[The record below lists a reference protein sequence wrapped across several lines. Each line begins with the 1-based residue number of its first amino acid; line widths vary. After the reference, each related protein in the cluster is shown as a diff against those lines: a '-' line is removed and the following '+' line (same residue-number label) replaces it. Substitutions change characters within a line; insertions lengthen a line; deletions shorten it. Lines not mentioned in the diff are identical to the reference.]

1 MEGPLWQDLL
11 AEAWTAIGAST
22 GWADSRSADRGG
34 GNSNR
39 ADPGGADRGGA
50 GYGRADLGSADR
62 GGAGLGLPVGLEVTG
77 EHGRLPSQLAVED
90 VAIACAGAAL
100 LAAAELHVQRGG
112 AAPGSARLDRGHL
125 AAAVR
130 SEAYLRVNGEPAG
143 AGFAPL
149 SRFWQAAD
157 GWVRTHANYPWHREA
172 LLHALGT
179 QADRDSVAAA
189 IAELRAREVEDLVVG
204 AGGVAAEVRD
214 EAAWLAEPAGQAVA
228 TARLV
233 EGGPIGDAPPRR
245 RAAGTRPASGV
256 RVLDLTRVI
265 AGPTATRY
273 LAALGADVLRLDP
286 PDRPELPLHARDGLL
301 GKRSA
306 LLDLGTPDGAGR
318 LHDLLSG
325 TDVLVHGYRPH
336 ALDRFALTPGA
347 LAERHPGLVVVSLSA
362 WGSRGPWGARRGFDS
377 IVQAACGIATA
388 ESADGQRP
396 GAMPCQLLDHGTGYL
411 CAAAALRALAGQA
424 ARGGSYHCEL
434 SLARTARWLLAQPR
448 EVAEARQI
456 PADDGE
462 RSWLTT
468 VESGDGP
475 VTTVAPLGR
484 FDEDGFTWPGA
495 LSRYGGDRAAWGP
508 AAG

>member
-1 MEGPLWQDLL
+1 VEGELWPDLL
-11 AEAWTAIGAST
+11 AEAWAALGAGTDGT
-22 GWADSRSADRGG
+22 GS
-34 GNSNR
+34 
-39 ADPGGADRGGA
+39 GGA
-50 GYGRADLGSADR
+50 GM
-62 GGAGLGLPVGLEVTG
+62 GLPAPLEVTG
-77 EHGRLPSQLAVED
+77 EAGRLPSRLAVED

-112 AAPGSARLDRGHL
+112 AAPASARLDRGHL
-125 AAAVR
+125 AAAFR
-130 SEAYLRVNGEPAG
+130 SEAYLRVNGEPAA

-157 GWVRTHANYPWHREA
+157 GWVRTHANYPWHHEA
-172 LLHALGT
+172 LLRALGT

-189 IAELRAREVEDLVVG
+189 IAELRAREIEDLVVG
-204 AGGVAAEVRD
+204 AGGVAAAVRD
-214 EAAWLAEPAGQAVA
+214 EAAWLAAPAGQAVA
-228 TARLV
+228 AARLV
-233 EGGPIGDAPPRR
+233 EGGLIGDAPPRR
-245 RAAGTRPASGV
+245 RAAGTRPASGI

-273 LAALGADVLRLDP
+273 LAALGADVLRLDA

-306 LLDLGTPDGAGR
+306 LLDLGTPDGDAR

-325 TDVLVHGYRPH
+325 ADVLVHGYRPR
-336 ALDRFALTPGA
+336 ALDRFGLTPGA
-347 LAERHPGLVVVSLSA
+347 LAERHPGLVIVSLSA
-362 WGSRGPWGARRGFDS
+362 WGSGGPWGGRRGFDS
-377 IVQAACGIATA
+377 IVQAACGIATT
-388 ESADGQRP
+388 ESADGKRP

-434 SLARTARWLLAQPR
+434 SLARTAHWLLAQPR
-448 EVAEARQI
+448 EMAGARQI
-456 PADDGE
+456 PADNGD
-462 RSWLTT
+462 RAWLTT

-484 FDEDGFTWPGA
+484 LDDDGFTWSRA
-495 LSRYGGDRAAWGP
+495 LSRYGGDQAAWVRRT
-508 AAG
+508 AN